1 MKQDDAN
8 LPIFRYNRCMSRNHL
23 PILVILVLSL
33 FIAAGCNL
41 PSKSDNTF
49 SEQQV
54 AEISM
59 EDLVKTAQAE
69 SPFIPEADGNTGTD
83 DPNQLISRD
92 HGVNQ
97 TEALSEPTPEPTA
110 TKDPNRQPPELPEI
124 YVSDL
129 LHQMDTPHEY
139 QTDVCQ
145 VIKNRWGEGKAAPGT
160 VVMAIMYH
168 SIIRGEDTSSI
179 EDPILRANT
188 VTIDQHK
195 QLIRNLHD
203 QGFTA
208 INTEQFIAFME
219 NNDWIPERSV
229 LDRKSVV

>member
-1 MKQDDAN
+1 MD
-8 LPIFRYNRCMSRNHL
+8 
-23 PILVILVLSL
+23 
-33 FIAAGCNL
+33 
-41 PSKSDNTF
+41 
-49 SEQQV
+49 
-54 AEISM
+54 
-59 EDLVKTAQAE
+59 DLVKTAQAE
-69 SPFIPEADGNTGTD
+69 APFVPGTNDQTGTD
-83 DPNQLISRD
+83 GSDLLISRD
-92 HGVNQ
+92 HGDSVQ
-97 TEALSEPTPEPTA
+97 AAPAEPTPEPA
-110 TKDPNRQPPELPEI
+110 PTKDPNRQPPELPAI

-129 LHQMDTPHEY
+129 LHQSDTPHEY

-145 VIKNRWGEGKAAPGT
+145 VIKNRWSEGKAAPGT

-168 SIIRGEDTSSI
+168 SIIRGEDTSSVA
-179 EDPILRANT
+179 DPIMRANT

-229 LDRKSVV
+229 LLIQDDRRHEENFLEHFKMKLIVKEHLEK